1 MVAGAARAYHDSIPP
16 TFDAPAWKMVMVSPG
31 ADESNCLP
39 GLTLD
44 LLRRAVEIYLRIA
57 YPSSEPSP
65 AVRKRLEWAPG
76 LDAGDLLARAPFER
90 VGKAPPEKPI
100 YALRLGNA
108 RYPHMK
114 MQIQPWDCNDGFLLS
129 VNTHDHALA
138 VDPNAPD
145 ADAFMALQAENQ
157 RLKVEIE
164 QAWDEAGLPTFPRY
178 LRDYL
183 ARQSATPGPGET
195 A

>member
-1 MVAGAARAYHDSIPP
+1 MASLGTEEPNSLQ
-16 TFDAPAWKMVMVSPG
+16 G
-31 ADESNCLP
+31 LP
-39 GLTLD
+39 ID
-44 LLRRAVEIYLRIA
+44 LLRRAVEIYLGIA
-57 YPSSEPSP
+57 YPTSNPPP
-65 AVRKRLEWAPG
+65 AVCRRLDWTPG
-76 LDAGDLLARAPFER
+76 LDTQDLLSGPPFER
-90 VGKAPPEKPI
+90 IGKAPTEKQI

-114 MQIQPWDCNDGFLLS
+114 LQVQPWDDRHGFLLS

-138 VDPNAPD
+138 IDPNAPD
-145 ADAFMALQAENQ
+145 AAAFMDLQSENQ

-183 ARQSATPGPGET
+183 ARQMQDRQG
-195 A
+195 

>member
-1 MVAGAARAYHDSIPP
+1 MAARGS
-16 TFDAPAWKMVMVSPG
+16 TPA
-31 ADESNCLP
+31 N
-39 GLTLD
+39 
-44 LLRRAVEIYLRIA
+44 
-57 YPSSEPSP
+57 SSPSP
-65 AVRKRLEWAPG
+65 
-76 LDAGDLLARAPFER
+76 PFER
-90 VGKAPPEKPI
+90 VGKSPPEKPI
-100 YALRLGNA
+100 FALRLGNA

-114 MQIQPWDCNDGFLLS
+114 MQIQPWDARHGFLLS

-138 VDPNAPD
+138 LDPNAPD
-145 ADAFMALQAENQ
+145 AAAFMALQAENQ

-183 ARQSATPGPGET
+183 AGQNADGPSLTRLARPGFNSTFRHSQPSSTSRKREGE

>member
-1 MVAGAARAYHDSIPP
+1 MA
-16 TFDAPAWKMVMVSPG
+16 SPG
-31 ADESNCLP
+31 DEEPNALQ
-39 GLTLD
+39 GLSLD
-44 LLRRAVEIYLRIA
+44 LLRRAVEIYLVIA
-57 YPSSEPSP
+57 YTGSEPPP
-65 AVRKRLEWAPG
+65 AVRRRLEWAPG
-76 LDAGDLLARAPFER
+76 LDASDLLSSPPFER
-90 VGKAPPEKPI
+90 VGKAPTEKLI

-114 MQIQPWDCNDGFLLS
+114 MQVQPWDARLGFLLS

-138 VDPNAPD
+138 LNPSSPD

-178 LRDYL
+178 LRDSL
-183 ARQSATPGPGET
+183 DGQRGTGT
-195 A
+195 V